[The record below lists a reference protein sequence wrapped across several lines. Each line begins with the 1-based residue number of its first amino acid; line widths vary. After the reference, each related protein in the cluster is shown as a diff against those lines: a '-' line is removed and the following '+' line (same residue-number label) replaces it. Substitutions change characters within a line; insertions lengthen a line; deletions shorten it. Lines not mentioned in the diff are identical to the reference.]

1 MTLPPVAAGPRAPT
15 AAATDG
21 PAAPDPRRRPTAW
34 RCATWIAVATALAVT
49 GCGEQAPPSA
59 TLFPLEPGHVWT
71 YHQQIETSAGRSDG
85 SWLVMRTLPEEDYAG
100 ATAYRRHSDNGVDY
114 WLRRD
119 ATGIYRVATKHDLQE
134 EPEKDTVPRYVLKEP
149 LAVGTEWQSATVPY
163 LLERRQGFP
172 LEVRHEGKAVPMRY
186 AIEATDE
193 VVTVPAGRFEH
204 CLRVQGQAVVRLYA
218 DGVVGWRDM
227 PLTTTEWYCPGPG
240 LVKLERDEP
249 ANSVF
254 LSGGRLELELHQ
266 WERP

>member
-1 MTLPPVAAGPRAPT
+1 MRAPSAVLASLLAAGCTPEP
-15 AAATDG
+15 
-21 PAAPDPRRRPTAW
+21 
-34 RCATWIAVATALAVT
+34 
-49 GCGEQAPPSA
+49 PPSA
-59 TLFPLEPGHVWT
+59 ALFPLEPGHRWT
-71 YHQQIETSAGRSDG
+71 YHQQTETAAGKSDSA
-85 SWLVMRTLPEEDYAG
+85 WVVLRTLPDEDYAG
-100 ATAYRRHSDNGVDY
+100 VLTHRRRSDDGVDY

-119 ATGIYRVATKHDLQE
+119 ATGIYRVAAKHELQE
-134 EPEKDTVPRYVLKEP
+134 EPEKDPAPRYVLKEP
-149 LAVGTEWQSATVPY
+149 LAVGTEWQATTVPY

-193 VVTVPAGRFEH
+193 AVSVPAGRFER
-204 CLRVQGQAVVRLYA
+204 CLRVRGQAVVRLYA
-218 DGVVGWRDM
+218 DGVAGWKDM

-254 LSGGRLELELHQ
+254 LTGGRLALELHE